1 MVRTDDPSTRSAWAG
16 DTDSKARIVVHDF
29 SGHPFQAELARSLAH
44 RGHDVLHVHCTS
56 YTSGKGAFESDASGG
71 SITYSE
77 ISVGPAFSR
86 YRLLRRIVQ
95 ELRYGR
101 RFTKV
106 AGGFRPDVIISCNDP
121 LIAKAIFAVWATLH
135 RVAWVFWLQDLY
147 SIALT
152 NAALKRSK
160 LLAPLGALMRAIERK
175 LLRSCDG
182 VVSITED
189 FEPVLADWGVDPDK
203 CTVIENWAP
212 LGEVVP
218 RPRECSWREE
228 HGIGDRFLYLYAGT
242 LGLKHN
248 PDVLHALAAKQDTA
262 VVVVVSEGL
271 GAERLKVMLDEHPL
285 DNLIL
290 LPFQPW
296 ELVSDVLGAA
306 DVLLVLLQAD
316 AGVFSVP
323 SKILTSLCAGRPI
336 LAAIPASNLGA
347 RTIVR
352 AEAGIVVGPGEDASM
367 LEAAE
372 LLRADDAL
380 RHRMGVNARAY
391 AEATFDIEPITDRFM
406 AVIDQAAG
414 THTVAAAPV
423 AILRPDDERAR
434 PGL

>member
-1 MVRTDDPSTRSAWAG
+1 M
-16 DTDSKARIVVHDF
+16 HDF
-29 SGHPFQAELARSLAH
+29 SGHPFQAELARSLAR

-71 SITYSE
+71 SITYGE

-86 YRLLRRIVQ
+86 YRLVRRIVQ

-135 RVAWVFWLQDLY
+135 RVPWVFWLQDLY

-189 FEPVLADWGVDPDK
+189 FDAVLADWGVDPGK

-212 LGEVVP
+212 LDEVVP

-228 HGIGDRFLYLYAGT
+228 QGIGDRFLYLYAGT

-271 GAERLKVMLDEHPL
+271 GAERLKVLLDEHPL

-352 AEAGIVVGPGEDASM
+352 AEAGIVVAPGAGRDM

-372 LLRADDAL
+372 QLRGDPQL
-380 RHRMGVNARAY
+380 RDRMGKNARSY
-391 AEATFDIEPITDRFM
+391 AEATFGIHAITDRFL
-406 AVIDQAAG
+406 AVLARAANRSMVG
-414 THTVAAAPV
+414 GRAAQLAVPI
-423 AILRPDDERAR
+423 ADDEPAR
-434 PGL
+434 PAL